1 MKTLIRLLA
10 LVAALSVGWAAN
22 AQSSLAG
29 YDFVTS
35 TSANKWLALS
45 STTNLLT
52 SSGDGV
58 ASSVQNIGFS
68 FPFGGNTYTQFSVNS
83 DGNLRLGG
91 TQTGTGSYST
101 PFSSSRASYNNPK
114 INFFGCDGYCVAGTH
129 YVHAQNF
136 TSSSGLKYLVVEFCL
151 GTYASATQ
159 NVQYKWQV
167 QLCENGNIVVA
178 YPSTVPSQSPAVA
191 RQMGLCV
198 DNQDGWI
205 INSSNSATHF
215 TNGVD
220 TNTWSS
226 GSWPNASRYYVFYR
240 DSCTT
245 IPNYDYTIF
254 PSDTWYT
261 HSSATDPFN
270 AYCHKKVYRVWV
282 IPGFRYTFK
291 TGCDDGATA
300 DFDTKLFLYNSS
312 GLELASDDDGCS
324 NNQSKIEYLA
334 NSREYLYLV
343 VRGYRESN
351 TGSYTLAYKLAFNPT
366 YYSIT
371 PTSSYQTH
379 SFTTSSTNP
388 SKIYRFYV
396 SSDDVSNHTTFIFKT
411 SCGNGASASFDTY
424 MDIRDA
430 NGTLLKS
437 NDKGACG
444 NSGSYIAYQPTQ
456 SGYMFLTVRG
466 YNNATGSYTLAYK
479 KGCVDLP
486 DYHYYINVYDSW
498 STHSS
503 QTSEGEC
510 TNYKIYMTY
519 VNAGYAYT
527 FKTGC
532 DDGAT
537 ADFDTYLS
545 LYDTNGTIIAY
556 NDDGCESMRSK
567 LVYCPTQSG
576 YVYLRVRGIGS
587 SYVGS
592 YTLAYK
598 REAALHINANANP
611 TTGGWISGNNGNYA
625 NGQSCYLYAYP
636 SPGYQFTNWTEGSTV
651 VSTNYNY
658 SFTVTA
664 DRTLTANFTPTG
676 NCQLPQEEVVSNLYY
691 DQFDHYTTSTT
702 AKTGVEPPCWT
713 LVPLDVPITDAYKPM
728 IYYSPDN
735 AYNGNYS
742 LILNKRCIYAMPY
755 VKNVN
760 RCRLYI
766 SVKQP
771 QTKYQLEVGVMSDL
785 NDASTFVPI
794 DTINNTGTGYNVDYE
809 VLLLNPNIQGHYIAF
824 RNTLAEGYTG
834 DYSVNYID
842 ELLLN
847 SFSCGGISGS
857 YLPYTNHFDRY
868 TTSTTAKTGEE
879 PPCWQ
884 LVQEDVTMADEYK
897 PMIYYS
903 STNAHSGN
911 YSLLLNKRG
920 IYRMPYSYI
929 KIDTLQL
936 DFYLKQT
943 QTKYQLQVGV
953 CDYDGSNFTPVAT
966 INNSSTNYEHV
977 TVNFSSYTGTSRYIA
992 FRNILAPGQ
1001 TGDYSINYID
1011 DLVLNYRPASCPGI
1025 SVTDLPYTD
1034 NFDSYTSSTTAKT
1047 GVEPPCWTLAHQDV
1061 AMTDEYKPMIYYSSA
1076 NSHSGNY
1083 SLILNK
1089 RGIYAMPEFNGNVN
1103 TLQMSFYLKQTQAK
1117 YQLQVGVLSDLS
1129 NPSSFT
1135 VVKTIN
1141 NSSTNH
1147 VQVNVDFSSYTGS
1160 GHYIAFRNVLA
1171 SGQTGDYSLN
1181 YIDDLVLSL
1190 RPASTCTPIQL
1201 SDLPYTDNFDSYTTS
1216 HTAKTGVQPD
1226 CWTLAKQD
1234 VTMTDEY
1241 KPMVYYASANAHSG
1255 NYSLLLNKRGIY
1267 AMPEFEGNVNTLQL
1281 SMYLKQ
1287 SQTKY
1292 QLQVGVMSNLSNAS
1306 SFVPVATINNSSTGI
1321 EAVTV
1326 DFSSYTGSG
1335 HYIAFRNV
1343 LASGQT
1349 GDYSLNYI
1357 DDLVLSLRPASTC
1370 TPIQLSDLPYTDNF
1384 DSYTTSHSAKTGV
1397 QPDCWTLAHQD
1408 VTMTDEYKPMV
1419 YYASANAHSGNYSLI
1434 LNKRGIYAM
1443 PEFEGNVNTL
1453 TLSIY
1458 LKQPQTKYQLQVGVM
1473 TSLSNASSFTPVTTI
1488 NNSGTDYVH
1497 RTIDFSSYTGSG
1509 HYIAFRNI
1517 LASGQTGDYSLNYI
1531 DDLTLSVN
1539 TPSCTLHV
1547 ADLPYTDNY
1556 DSYTTS
1562 TTAKTGVEPPCWT
1575 LAHQDVT
1582 MTDEYKP
1589 MVYYGSATAHSGNYS
1604 LILNKRGIYAM
1615 PYFDGTVNT
1624 LTLSM
1629 YLKQSQTKYQLQVG
1643 VMTSLSNPSSFVTVA
1658 TLNNSGTGYVHRSVD
1673 FSSYTGS
1680 GHYIAFR
1687 NVLASGQTGDY
1698 SCNYIDDLRLE
1709 TRCSI
1714 YPDELPF
1721 TDNFDSYTS
1730 STTAKTGVEP
1740 PCWTLAHQDV
1750 TMTNEYKPMIY
1761 YGSSTAYSGNYS
1773 LILNKRGIYAMPR
1786 YTGNVNSLQ
1795 LSFYLK
1801 QTQTKYQLQVG
1812 VMTDINNASTFTPV
1826 ATFNN
1831 TSTTSFVLRT
1841 VNFSSYTGSGHYIAF
1856 RNILASGQTGDY
1868 SCNYIDNIN
1877 LRTASK
1883 SDMPDDGYNMEAPAH
1898 SLTLYPNPT
1907 TGILNVEADEEV
1919 VRVDVFDYTGRCVAS
1934 FERQTTVDLGRLAT
1948 GLYTLRVTLPERIEV
1963 RRVVKR

>member
-68 FPFGGNTYTQFSVNS
+68 FPFGGSTYTQFSVNS

-91 TQTGTGSYST
+91 TQTGTGSYDT

-178 YPSTVPSQSPAVA
+178 YPSTVPSQGPAVA

-240 DSCTT
+240 DNCTT
-245 IPNYDYTIF
+245 IPNYDYTLF
-254 PSDTWYT
+254 PSDTWNT

-300 DFDTKLFLYNSS
+300 NFDTKLFLYNSS

-334 NSREYLYLV
+334 NSRDFLYLV
-343 VRGYRESN
+343 VRGYSVSN
-351 TGSYTLAYKLAFNPT
+351 TGSYTLAYKQEFNPD

-396 SSDDVSNHTTFIFKT
+396 SSDDVSNHTTFFFKT
-411 SCGNGASASFDTY
+411 SCGNGASASFDTW
-424 MDIRDA
+424 MEIRDA
-430 NGTLLKS
+430 NGSQLIY
-437 NDKGACG
+437 NDDGSCG
-444 NSGSYIAYQPTQ
+444 NTGSYIAYLPTQ
-456 SGYMFLTVRG
+456 SGYLFLTVRG
-466 YNNATGSYTLAYK
+466 YNNDPGSYTLAYK
-479 KGCVDLP
+479 KGCVNLP
-486 DYHYYINVYDSW
+486 DYHYVITASSSW
-498 STHSS
+498 QTHSS

-510 TNYKIYMTY
+510 TNYKIYKTW
-519 VNAGYAYT
+519 VTEGYAYT

-537 ADFDTYLS
+537 ADFDTYLE
-545 LYDTNGTIIAY
+545 LYDTNGTRIAY
-556 NDDGCESMRSK
+556 ADDGCESNRSK
-567 LVYCPTQSG
+567 LSYLPTQSG
-576 YVYLRVRGIGS
+576 YVYLKIRGYS
-587 SYVGS
+587 SSDVGS

-598 REAALHINANANP
+598 RETALHITANANP
-611 TTGGWISGNNGNYA
+611 TTGGWIYRNNGNYA
-625 NGQSCYLYAYP
+625 NGQTCRLRAYA

-651 VSTNYNY
+651 VSTDPYI

-676 NCQLPQEEVVSNLYY
+676 NCQLPQEEGGSTIYY

-794 DTINNTGTGYNVDYE
+794 DTINNTGTGYNVDYQA
-809 VLLLNPNIQGHYIAF
+809 LLFNPNIQGHYIAF

-847 SFSCGGISGS
+847 SYSCDGIYGS

-920 IYRMPYSYI
+920 IYRMPYSHV

-943 QTKYQLQVGV
+943 QAKYQLQVGV

-1034 NFDSYTSSTTAKT
+1034 NFDSYTSSSTAKT

-1061 AMTDEYKPMIYYSSA
+1061 AMTDAYKPMLCYKSEYA
-1076 NSHSGNY
+1076 HSGSY
-1083 SLILNK
+1083 TLFFSY
-1089 RGIYAMPEFNGNVN
+1089 RGIYAMPEF
-1103 TLQMSFYLKQTQAK
+1103 
-1117 YQLQVGVLSDLS
+1117 VG
-1129 NPSSFT
+1129 
-1135 VVKTIN
+1135 
-1141 NSSTNH
+1141 
-1147 VQVNVDFSSYTGS
+1147 
-1160 GHYIAFRNVLA
+1160 
-1171 SGQTGDYSLN
+1171 
-1181 YIDDLVLSL
+1181 
-1190 RPASTCTPIQL
+1190 
-1201 SDLPYTDNFDSYTTS
+1201 
-1216 HTAKTGVQPD
+1216 
-1226 CWTLAKQD
+1226 D
-1234 VTMTDEY
+1234 V
-1241 KPMVYYASANAHSG
+1241 S
-1255 NYSLLLNKRGIY
+1255 
-1267 AMPEFEGNVNTLQL
+1267 
-1281 SMYLKQ
+1281 
-1287 SQTKY
+1287 
-1292 QLQVGVMSNLSNAS
+1292 
-1306 SFVPVATINNSSTGI
+1306 
-1321 EAVTV
+1321 
-1326 DFSSYTGSG
+1326 
-1335 HYIAFRNV
+1335 
-1343 LASGQT
+1343 
-1349 GDYSLNYI
+1349 
-1357 DDLVLSLRPASTC
+1357 
-1370 TPIQLSDLPYTDNF
+1370 
-1384 DSYTTSHSAKTGV
+1384 
-1397 QPDCWTLAHQD
+1397 
-1408 VTMTDEYKPMV
+1408 
-1419 YYASANAHSGNYSLI
+1419 
-1434 LNKRGIYAM
+1434 
-1443 PEFEGNVNTL
+1443 
-1453 TLSIY
+1453 
-1458 LKQPQTKYQLQVGVM
+1458 
-1473 TSLSNASSFTPVTTI
+1473 
-1488 NNSGTDYVH
+1488 
-1497 RTIDFSSYTGSG
+1497 
-1509 HYIAFRNI
+1509 
-1517 LASGQTGDYSLNYI
+1517 
-1531 DDLTLSVN
+1531 
-1539 TPSCTLHV
+1539 
-1547 ADLPYTDNY
+1547 
-1556 DSYTTS
+1556 
-1562 TTAKTGVEPPCWT
+1562 
-1575 LAHQDVT
+1575 
-1582 MTDEYKP
+1582 
-1589 MVYYGSATAHSGNYS
+1589 
-1604 LILNKRGIYAM
+1604 
-1615 PYFDGTVNT
+1615 
-1624 LTLSM
+1624 
-1629 YLKQSQTKYQLQVG
+1629 
-1643 VMTSLSNPSSFVTVA
+1643 
-1658 TLNNSGTGYVHRSVD
+1658 
-1673 FSSYTGS
+1673 
-1680 GHYIAFR
+1680 
-1687 NVLASGQTGDY
+1687 
-1698 SCNYIDDLRLE
+1698 
-1709 TRCSI
+1709 
-1714 YPDELPF
+1714 
-1721 TDNFDSYTS
+1721 
-1730 STTAKTGVEP
+1730 
-1740 PCWTLAHQDV
+1740 
-1750 TMTNEYKPMIY
+1750 
-1761 YGSSTAYSGNYS
+1761 
-1773 LILNKRGIYAMPR
+1773 
-1786 YTGNVNSLQ
+1786 SLQ
-1795 LSFYLK
+1795 LSFFLPSPSTSPPIQATVTSSLSATPSPLATLK
-1801 QTQTKYQLQVG
+1801 TT
-1812 VMTDINNASTFTPV
+1812 
-1826 ATFNN
+1826 ATT
-1831 TSTTSFVLRT
+1831 TSTMSRWTSVPLTAPESPWPTSPTPKTSTPTPPPPPPRPVSNPPAGPSHTRT
-1841 VNFSSYTGSGHYIAF
+1841 S
-1856 RNILASGQTGDY
+1856 
-1868 SCNYIDNIN
+1868 
-1877 LRTASK
+1877 
-1883 SDMPDDGYNMEAPAH
+1883 P
-1898 SLTLYPNPT
+1898 
-1907 TGILNVEADEEV
+1907 
-1919 VRVDVFDYTGRCVAS
+1919 
-1934 FERQTTVDLGRLAT
+1934 
-1948 GLYTLRVTLPERIEV
+1948 
-1963 RRVVKR
+1963 